1 MVIKRTQDCLSLLE
15 RGTGVQQPKGALAL
29 GKLCTPRNSVAL
41 SDGHHL
47 ALDLTRLLNLD
58 AFTSMDIVLLLLC
71 WSYTLAASSIIA
83 AEMAAVEA

>member
-41 SDGHHL
+41 SGGHLLDSQLDTSLELGRFFVNGHGVAV
-47 ALDLTRLLNLD
+47 ALPVVH
-58 AFTSMDIVLLLLC
+58 ACSVQHHC
-71 WSYTLAASSIIA
+71 S
-83 AEMAAVEA
+83 